1 MSKGEPVVVVFF
13 GQHPVRGVMDNL
25 DNDKVV
31 ISFGLG
37 AWTVTAPRSW
47 VRQTEDGSVI
57 DLG

>member
-13 GQHPVRGVMDNL
+13 GQHPVRGVMD
-25 DNDKVV
+25 DVDKDKVV

-37 AWTVTAPRSW
+37 AWTVTAPRRW